1 MRTRPKHT
9 LESFTVGRACR
20 ECNHGWMNDLE
31 DWFESRLGYLIEP
44 KWPKLAL
51 TMIEELKPERNK
63 LAHWMM
69 KTAVTFSLSTME
81 SEYRVVFPADV
92 TLKIKEGILPKNVWV
107 DLAYSDL
114 ATVGGAITR
123 GFRIINA
130 GKYTPNLPL
139 NNGDGFKFI
148 AQFNH
153 LLLRIGQAPAANVS
167 YESWRGESPI
177 RIYPTPVPTIPD
189 DFAYQDIMKFEHS
202 VILKTWMDCQ
212 GNII

>member
-1 MRTRPKHT
+1 MTKDGKWWCVFCGSRANSDEHVIATRLFKRAGAVRFSVIPGVYTEGQEMRTRPKHT

-107 DLAYSDL
+107 DLAYSD
-114 ATVGGAITR
+114 R
-123 GFRIINA
+123 
-130 GKYTPNLPL
+130 K
-139 NNGDGFKFI
+139 
-148 AQFNH
+148 
-153 LLLRIGQAPAANVS
+153 
-167 YESWRGESPI
+167 
-177 RIYPTPVPTIPD
+177 
-189 DFAYQDIMKFEHS
+189 S
-202 VILKTWMDCQ
+202 VV
-212 GNII
+212 